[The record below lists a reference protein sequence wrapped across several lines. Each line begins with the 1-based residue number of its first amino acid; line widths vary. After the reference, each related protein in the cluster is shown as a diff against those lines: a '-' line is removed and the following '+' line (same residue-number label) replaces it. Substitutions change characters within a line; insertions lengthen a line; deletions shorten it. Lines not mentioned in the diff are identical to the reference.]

1 VGARA
6 WPEALASVNCFV
18 STDGRSVL
26 TYAQWI
32 NDEARLEVMRTRR
45 RAGHPALEEAVPGI
59 EPSDPVTYRVYRS
72 IARH

>member
-1 VGARA
+1 
-6 WPEALASVNCFV
+6 
-18 STDGRSVL
+18 VL

-45 RAGHPALEEAVPGI
+45 RAGHPALEGAVPGI